1 MREIGREKL
10 FNYLTPSLILPTVFR
25 KVFEEEE
32 VYANMAIT
40 IARLRESS
48 GISQNEL
55 ARMVGTT
62 QQTISRIEDPRNHSI
77 TVNTLVKIAGALG
90 KKLQIKI
97 A

>member
-1 MREIGREKL
+1 
-10 FNYLTPSLILPTVFR
+10 
-25 KVFEEEE
+25 
-32 VYANMAIT
+32 MAIT
-40 IARLRESS
+40 IARLRESG

>member
-1 MREIGREKL
+1 MKGIRSFKTKL
-10 FNYLTPSLILPTVFR
+10 MEDLQDPEFR

-40 IARLRESS
+40 IAQLREHS

-55 ARMVGTT
+55 AQMVGTT

-90 KKLQIKI
+90 KRLQIKI

>member
-1 MREIGREKL
+1 MKGVRCFKTKL
-10 FNYLTPSLILPTVFR
+10 IEDLKDPVFK

-40 IARLRESS
+40 IARLRERS

>member
-1 MREIGREKL
+1 MKGVRSFKNKL
-10 FNYLTPSLILPTVFR
+10 MEDLEDAEFR
-25 KVFEEEE
+25 KIFEEEE

-40 IARLRESS
+40 IARLRERS

-62 QQTISRIEDPRNHSI
+62 QQTISRIEDPRNQSI

-90 KKLQIKI
+90 KRLQIKI

>member
-1 MREIGREKL
+1 MKGVRSFKERLKKDLE
-10 FNYLTPSLILPTVFR
+10 NPEFR

-32 VYANMAIT
+32 IYAGMAIT
-40 IARLRESS
+40 IARLREQR
-48 GISQNEL
+48 GLSQNEL

-62 QQTISRIEDPRNHSI
+62 QQTISRIEDPRNTSL

-90 KKLQIKI
+90 KQLRIKI

>member
-1 MREIGREKL
+1 MKGVRSFKKRLKKDLENQE
-10 FNYLTPSLILPTVFR
+10 FR

-32 VYANMAIT
+32 IYASMAIT
-40 IARLRESS
+40 IARLREQR
-48 GISQNEL
+48 GLSQNEL

-62 QQTISRIEDPRNHSI
+62 QQTISRIEDPRNTGI

-90 KKLQIKI
+90 KQLRINI